1 MFASSLA
8 ASTFARQRSAR
19 LPTRAV
25 VHKFG
30 IIFSKFEIIFSKFRK
45 IFCKFRKIIR
55 KLRISVQIVWRCVG
69 NGITLWEN
77 IVLWNTL

>member
-8 ASTFARQRSAR
+8 ASTFARQWSAR

-30 IIFSKFEIIFSKFRK
+30 IIFCKFEIIFS
-45 IFCKFRKIIR
+45 KFRKIIR